1 MDGDLS
7 IRLEEI
13 FKNRKFSHVIYHTI
27 FKIFKEEGE
36 KYSKN
41 LNGVFINLND
51 CKEETLVKVYDYI
64 GSIEKINIEHE
75 NYLKKTEKTIDD
87 FKKILK
93 EDKKPA
99 KKQYYVKRSK
109 KTMDVENKILDKELV
124 PEKQVYNGVYKRI
137 YNSMKGYKN
146 KPQSKKELELD
157 THIDVEDT
165 EEIEDIVEIEI
176 EDHEDVEAEVED
188 LNDELFGND
197 SDTESVKKD

>member
-1 MDGDLS
+1 MEGDLN
-7 IRLEEI
+7 IRLEGI
-13 FKNRKFSHVIYHTI
+13 FKNRKFSHQIYQAI
-27 FKIFKEEGE
+27 FKIFTDEGE

-41 LNGVFINLND
+41 SNGVFVNLND
-51 CKEETLVKVYDYI
+51 CKEETLVKVDDYI
-64 GSIEKINIEHE
+64 QNIEKINIEHE

-87 FKKILK
+87 FKKTLK
-93 EDKKPA
+93 DDKKPV

-109 KTMDVENKILDKELV
+109 KTMDAENKILDKELI

-157 THIDVEDT
+157 THTEVEDHDDEDVGEI
-165 EEIEDIVEIEI
+165 EEIEYTV
-176 EDHEDVEAEVED
+176 DVEVED